1 MQGNMQKGSKRRAS
15 APNFVSASQ
24 LVLAGFETPFSQQL
38 RRTNRWVVLAGK
50 IPWDEICN
58 IYTRQVGVSR
68 TGRPPISPRI
78 VIGSLIIKHMCN
90 LDDRETVAQIAENMY
105 MQYFL
110 GYSSFNPEPPFDAS
124 LFVEFRTRMGL
135 DQINAINE
143 RIHALYQGIE
153 TEKANTV
160 SGPKEPD
167 GNKVNEDSTRQD
179 SRPIEPMGDYP
190 GEARVHKGRVLFDAT
205 ACPQDIAYPTD
216 LGLLSEAREKSEQL
230 IDDIYSQ
237 ALHRKKPRTYRE
249 VARKEFL
256 KVAQKKNKTRSAIRK
271 AIGKQLR
278 YLARN
283 LKSIDKLLDGYKLFP
298 LDPRQQKYLMVIH
311 TLYQQQKEMFD
322 AKEHTAPDRIVSIHQ
337 PHVRPIVRGKTN
349 AKVEFGAKIH
359 ISLVDG
365 YTFLDELSWDAFNEG
380 SHMMAYVEQYRSRF
394 GYYPKEVLADQIYC
408 NRKNRKDLKEKGIR
422 LMAKPLGRPPAVKKE
437 HLSPGERNPIEGK
450 FGQAKTAYGLAN
462 IKARLKD
469 TSESWIACIFLVL
482 NLVKLAGVAPL
493 CLLIKIMNRSFS
505 ALYKSPSAL
514 KLPLNGFLR
523 ALAGGENWNFG
534 VI

>member
-1 MQGNMQKGSKRRAS
+1 MQKGSKRRAS
-15 APNFVSASQ
+15 APNFVSQSQ

-50 IPWDEICN
+50 IPWDDICN
-58 IYTRQVGVSR
+58 VYTRQVGVSR

-135 DQINAINE
+135 EQINAINE
-143 RIHALYQGIE
+143 RIHALYHGIE
-153 TEKANTV
+153 TGASV
-160 SGPKEPD
+160 SAPEPKEPD
-167 GNKVNEDSTRQD
+167 GNTTNEDNTPQD
-179 SRPIEPMGDYP
+179 SGPSEPTEKQP
-190 GEARVHKGRVLFDAT
+190 EEAPVLKGRVLFDAT

-216 LGLLSEAREKSEQL
+216 LGLLSEAREKSEEL
-230 IDDIYSQ
+230 IDEIYCRT
-237 ALHRKKPRTYRE
+237 LHLKKPRTYRQE
-249 VARKEFL
+249 ARKEFL

-283 LKSIDKLLDGYKLFP
+283 LKSIDKLLDQYKLFP
-298 LDPRQQKYLMVIH
+298 LDSRQQKYLMVIH
-311 TLYQQQKEMFD
+311 TLYEQQKEMFD
-322 AKEHTAPDRIVSIHQ
+322 AKKHTAPDRIVSIHQ

-359 ISLVDG
+359 VSLVDG
-365 YTFLDELSWDAFNEG
+365 YAFLDELSWDAFNEG
-380 SHMMAYVEQYRSRF
+380 SHMMAYVEQYRRRF

-408 NRKNRKDLKEKGIR
+408 NRKNRKELKEKGIR
-422 LMAKPLGRPPAVKKE
+422 LLAKPLGRPSAVEKE

-493 CLLIKIMNRSFS
+493 CLLVKTISRSFS
-505 ALYKSPSAL
+505 AVYHKVSPL
-514 KLPLNGFLR
+514 KLRLSEFLWVS
-523 ALAGGENWNFG
+523 AGGENWIFG